1 MNSPI
6 GMRKQEL
13 ARGPRG
19 RIVAADSITMVAAE
33 DEGAVVVSGS
43 HGGISSGAYALAV
56 PLRLAVFN
64 DAGIGK
70 DDAGIAA
77 LAMLQAQGR
86 AGAAVSHVSA
96 RIGDALDA
104 WEHGVLSTLNDAA
117 LALGLR
123 VGDRLREALP
133 ALIDAA
139 RR

>member
-1 MNSPI
+1 MDSPI

-13 ARGPRG
+13 AHGPRG

-33 DEGAVVVSGS
+33 DEGAVVISGS
-43 HGGISSGAYALAV
+43 HGGISSGAYTLAV

-64 DAGIGK
+64 DAGVGK

-86 AGAAVSHVSA
+86 AGAAVSHLSA
-96 RIGDALDA
+96 RIGDALDT
-104 WEHGVLSTLNDAA
+104 WQHGVVSTLNDAA

-123 VGDRLREALP
+123 PGDRLREALP
-133 ALIDAA
+133 ALIDAG

>member
-86 AGAAVSHVSA
+86 A
-96 RIGDALDA
+96 
-104 WEHGVLSTLNDAA
+104 HGVVSRLNDAA

-133 ALIDAA
+133 ALIDAG
-139 RR
+139 RC